1 MKEIW
6 KPCIYD
12 GVMYEGYL
20 ISNKGNVK
28 RLSRP
33 AWNGQKWWT
42 MPDKII
48 KPSINNNGYAI
59 VGLQKDDKRKWCL
72 VSRLVANAF
81 YNLVPVSNTKYV
93 VDHKDTNKLNNE
105 ATNLVYVTYTGNN
118 NNPITRKKM
127 SIGSMKRG
135 IL

>member
-12 GVMYEGYL
+12 GVVYEGYL
-20 ISNKGNVK
+20 VSNKGNIK

-33 AWNGQKWWT
+33 AWNGQNWWT

-48 KPSINNNGYAI
+48 KPSINNSGYAI
-59 VGLQKDDKRKWCL
+59 VGLQKDGKRKWCL

-81 YNLVPVSNTKYV
+81 YNLVPLPDTKYT
-93 VDHKDTNKLNNE
+93 VDHRDTNKLNNE

-118 NNPITRKKM
+118 NNPITKKKM

-135 IL
+135 C